1 MLYMHIITWEPAQRD
16 AVAKRAQT
24 MGLKMPE
31 GVKLIGFWNDLEGHR
46 AFMLVDRS
54 PAVVD
59 AKHILESSWAWSD
72 LCKTEVVPVMEFEEM
87 MKLLPK
93 S

>member
-16 AVAKRAQT
+16 AVVKRAQT
-24 MGLKMPE
+24 MGLKMAE
-31 GVKLIGFWNDLEGHR
+31 GEKLIGFWNDLHGHR
-46 AFMLVDRS
+46 AFMLVDMP
-54 PAVVD
+54 PAAVD
-59 AKHILESSWAWSD
+59 EKHILESSWPWSD
-72 LCKTEVVPVMEFEEM
+72 LCKTETVAVMAFEEV

>member
-16 AVAKRAQT
+16 AVVKRAQT

-31 GVKLIGFWNDLEGHR
+31 SVKLIGFWNDLRGQR
-46 AFMLVDRS
+46 AFMLVDVP

-72 LCKTEVVPVMEFEEM
+72 LCKTEVAPVMEFEEM